1 MVVVSFIL
9 LGVLL
14 VIVQT
19 TLCMASPVWPLAPD
33 LYYVLVGYLAYRL
46 DLVRSL
52 IILFPLGC
60 SLDVLSGTVLGLH
73 SILCFGGYFLLRFI
87 SGKLPVLESLYQ
99 IPLVATSFL
108 AVNWC
113 AHVVVSAFD
122 EELLLPWSWP
132 LMLARALLVALFAL
146 PLFRLFDAVRRFA
159 QRSILPWNRLHLRV
173 DNRRRRQD

>member
-19 TLCMASPVWPLAPD
+19 TLCMPSPVWWLAPD
-33 LYYVLVGYLAYRL
+33 FSYVLVGYLAYRL
-46 DLVRSL
+46 DLVRSV

-60 SLDVLSGTVLGLH
+60 TLDVLSGTVLGLH
-73 SILCFGGYFLLRFI
+73 SLLCYGGYFLLRFV

-113 AHVVVSAFD
+113 AHVVITAVD
-122 EELLLPWSWP
+122 EELLLPNGARDLAALLSRRHD
-132 LMLARALLVALFAL
+132 ARALAAL
-146 PLFRLFDAVRRFA
+146 
-159 QRSILPWNRLHLRV
+159 
-173 DNRRRRQD
+173 

>member
-19 TLCMASPVWPLAPD
+19 TLCMPSPVWWLAPD
-33 LYYVLVGYLAYRL
+33 FSYVLVGYLAYRL
-46 DLVRSL
+46 DLVRSV

-60 SLDVLSGTVLGLH
+60 TLDVLSGTVLGLH
-73 SILCFGGYFLLRFI
+73 SLLCYGGYFLLRFV

-113 AHVVVSAFD
+113 AHVVITAVD
-122 EELLLPWSWP
+122 EELLLPWSWWR
-132 LMLARALLVALFAL
+132 MLVRALLVALFAL
-146 PLFRLFDAVRRFA
+146 PLFRLFDAVRKIT
-159 QRSILPWNRLHLRV
+159 QRSILPWNRLHLRT

>member
-1 MVVVSFIL
+1 MSKQRTPDFLSMPHDARDPSPWRALYLDQSTPIDEAVKHAWLVDSSSASRQYLLPFIRPF
-9 LGVLL
+9 
-14 VIVQT
+14 
-19 TLCMASPVWPLAPD
+19 A
-33 LYYVLVGYLAYRL
+33 
-46 DLVRSL
+46 RSL

-122 EELLLPWSWP
+122 EELLLP
-132 LMLARALLVALFAL
+132 
-146 PLFRLFDAVRRFA
+146 
-159 QRSILPWNRLHLRV
+159 
-173 DNRRRRQD
+173 

>member
-19 TLCMASPVWPLAPD
+19 TLCMPSPVWWLAPD
-33 LYYVLVGYLAYRL
+33 FSYVRVGYLAYRL
-46 DLVRSL
+46 DLVRSV

-60 SLDVLSGTVLGLH
+60 TLDVLSGTVLGLH
-73 SILCFGGYFLLRFI
+73 SLLCYGGYFLLRFV

-113 AHVVVSAFD
+113 AHVVITAVD
-122 EELLLPWSWP
+122 EELLLPWSWWR
-132 LMLARALLVALFAL
+132 MLVRALLVALFAL
-146 PLFRLFDAVRRFA
+146 PLFRLFDAVRKIT
-159 QRSILPWNRLHLRV
+159 QRSILPWNRLHLRT